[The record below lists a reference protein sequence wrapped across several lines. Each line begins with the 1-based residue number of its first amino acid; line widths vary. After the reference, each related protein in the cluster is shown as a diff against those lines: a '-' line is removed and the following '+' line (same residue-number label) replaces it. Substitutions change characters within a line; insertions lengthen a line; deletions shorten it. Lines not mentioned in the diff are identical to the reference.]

1 MKRNESKVFGAN
13 SALLKIQSELDSER
27 VIKFGTLIDKKK
39 YKSMTQLANII
50 LDFLGQKEQPT
61 VGSLFKKFELLRVK
75 MISVNASYISSELL
89 SKHQAEL
96 QEIAECFTEEKSPRE
111 FKKTWKYWTLWS
123 WASKFIEVA
132 QLTIGLNGNKSLM
145 WELEEKIE

>member
-61 VGSLFKKFELLRVK
+61 VGSLFKKFELLGVK
-75 MISVNASYISSELL
+75 MISVNASAISSELL
-89 SKHQAEL
+89 SKHKAEL
-96 QEIAECFTEEKSPRE
+96 QEIVECFTEEKSPRE

-145 WELEEKIE
+145 RELEEKIE